1 MNTEDTVKA
10 GVSVKLIWLYST
22 YDVQV
27 YCIVHLALVPYS
39 SIVHTALASTTLT
52 TLVFRRMIT
61 LCKVLLEKKLSDRAV
76 SVNPVNV
83 SEGLCS
89 LRNKVADFKIIRV
102 WFWRYGPEM
111 TRQNH
116 PNDDRSRLTRL
127 SSLHVPKPHLLKS
140 PHFCAH
146 QQWRTPPH
154 KVCLRH
160 ASLCTLSPLHLVKW
174 TSWTSAIY
182 TFDYK

>member
-102 WFWRYGPEM
+102 WF
-111 TRQNH
+111 
-116 PNDDRSRLTRL
+116 
-127 SSLHVPKPHLLKS
+127 
-140 PHFCAH
+140 
-146 QQWRTPPH
+146 
-154 KVCLRH
+154 
-160 ASLCTLSPLHLVKW
+160 
-174 TSWTSAIY
+174 
-182 TFDYK
+182 

>member
-27 YCIVHLALVPYS
+27 YCVVHLALVPYS

-89 LRNKVADFKIIRV
+89 LRNKVAYFKIIRV
-102 WFWRYGPEM
+102 WF
-111 TRQNH
+111 
-116 PNDDRSRLTRL
+116 
-127 SSLHVPKPHLLKS
+127 
-140 PHFCAH
+140 
-146 QQWRTPPH
+146 
-154 KVCLRH
+154 
-160 ASLCTLSPLHLVKW
+160 
-174 TSWTSAIY
+174 
-182 TFDYK
+182 